1 MSEARTIE
9 EAYESATSTSNLK
22 VVAERRGDGDIL
34 IAAGWSNE
42 YLGLALLRLHSEW
55 ESASKPKIPDPYL
68 IAKMGKQ
75 FDDEALRGDP
85 KATLNGMER
94 AKKLA
99 HTWYANELL
108 MLRLRLK
115 ELPSVSRQLYLRA
128 ERKGLPREI
137 IAPVM
142 AWWLSQACVPC
153 GGHGKTMIPG
163 TPTLS
168 AHKCP
173 ACRGSTKK
181 TLPGGQQERWLANV
195 MEASLNS
202 ARMSLKRPFVH
213 QSPKPLQT

>member
-68 IAKMGKQ
+68 VTKLGQ
-75 FDDEALRGDP
+75 QLGDP
-85 KATLNGMER
+85 AR
-94 AKKLA
+94 AKELA
-99 HTWYANELL
+99 NTWYANELML
-108 MLRLRLK
+108 LRLRLK
-115 ELPSVSRQLYLRA
+115 GLPTVSHQLHLRA
-128 ERKGLPREI
+128 ERKGLPREVV
-137 IAPVM
+137 APVM

-153 GGHGKTMIPG
+153 GGHGKTMIAG
-163 TPTLS
+163 TPKLS
-168 AHKCP
+168 KHNCP

-181 TLPGGQQERWLANV
+181 TLPEGQQGRWLANV
-195 MEASLNS
+195 MEASVNS
-202 ARMSLKRPFVH
+202 ARMSLKKRFVH